1 MTVVFPEATPVLGNL
16 KVLVADAVASSTAPD
31 LSSEIGAAGSVDISC
46 YIRGWNADV
55 TTNSGTAP
63 GRLCTTVDLP
73 QPGKSSMPAIELR
86 YIYDPQADDTT
97 PENKLKAKLVEG
109 TEVFIIVRKGLP
121 YTQAFGVGDDTE
133 VYKVRVGRQNRV
145 TSGDDEYAE
154 FEISQAL
161 YPVTLPVYGTV
172 AA

>member
-16 KVLVADAVASSTAPD
+16 KVVVVDTIATSSAPATAT
-31 LSSEIGAAGSVDISC
+31 EINAATSIDISC

-63 GRLCTTVDLP
+63 SRLCSTLDLP
-73 QPGKSSMPAIELR
+73 QAGKSSMPAIELR
-86 YIYDPQADDTT
+86 YIYDPQAADTT

-109 TEVFIIVRKGLP
+109 TELYVVVRKGLP
-121 YTQAFGVGDDTE
+121 YTSAFAASQYTE

-154 FEISQAL
+154 FEISQTL
-161 YPVTLPVYGTV
+161 YPIALPVYGQ
-172 AA
+172 AAA